1 MTPVRAKGAGGVVA
15 GGAEALP
22 LLEKAKALAKGNDKL
37 LELLD
42 QISTILSA
50 DEEPMNAE
58 QAMAA
63 MGPDSIL

>member
-1 MTPVRAKGAGGVVA
+1 MA